1 MAKRN
6 SSSNKPDSLLATLA
20 AAGRIGLVII
30 GLIGLSVEIF
40 RDNGWLK
47 QLLGKLF
54 SSSLGLAAIPIA
66 IIVIY
71 FVNRWLSSASDGK
84 ASAKGDLPL
93 YLMMA
98 IGAFFLFNLITTGS
112 F

>member
-1 MAKRN
+1 MATQK
-6 SSSNKPDSLLATLA
+6 KPDTLITTLVA
-20 AAGRIGLVII
+20 LSRIGLMLM

-47 QLLGKLF
+47 QLFRKMLD
-54 SSSLGLAAIPIA
+54 SPATLAAIPVV

-71 FVNRWLSSASDGK
+71 LLNRWMATDSGK

-98 IGAFFLFNLITTGS
+98 IGAFFVFRLVTTGD

>member
-6 SSSNKPDSLLATLA
+6 SNSSKPDSLLATLA
-20 AAGRIGLVII
+20 AVGRFGLMII

-40 RDNGWLK
+40 RDNGWLH

-54 SSSLGLAAIPIA
+54 SSSLSLAAIPIA
-66 IIVIY
+66 ILVIY
-71 FVNRWLSSASDGK
+71 LVNRWLSASDGK
-84 ASAKGDLPL
+84 ASVKGDLPL
-93 YLMMA
+93 YFMMA

>member
-6 SSSNKPDSLLATLA
+6 SDSNKPDSLLATVA
-20 AAGRIGLVII
+20 AVGRIGLVII

-47 QLLGKLF
+47 QLISKLLA
-54 SSSLGLAAIPIA
+54 SSLGLAAIPIA
-66 IIVIY
+66 ILVLYIA
-71 FVNRWLSSASDGK
+71 NRWLSSGSDGK

-98 IGAFFLFNLITTGS
+98 VGAFFLFNLITTGS

>member
-6 SSSNKPDSLLATLA
+6 SNNSKPDSLLATVA
-20 AAGRIGLVII
+20 AVGRIGLVII
-30 GLIGLSVEIF
+30 GLIGLSVEMF

-47 QLLGKLF
+47 QLIGKLF
-54 SSSLGLAAIPIA
+54 SSSLSLAIIPIA

-71 FVNRWLSSASDGK
+71 FVNRWLSDATDGK

>member
-6 SSSNKPDSLLATLA
+6 DSSNRPDSLLFTVA
-20 AAGRIGLVII
+20 AIGRVGLVII

-54 SSSLGLAAIPIA
+54 SSSLGLVIIPIA

-71 FVNRWLSSASDGK
+71 FVNQWLSSASDGK
-84 ASAKGDLPL
+84 ASARGDLPL

-98 IGAFFLFNLITTGS
+98 IGAFFLLNLITKGS
-112 F
+112 L

>member
-6 SSSNKPDSLLATLA
+6 NSNKPDSMLFTVA

-54 SSSLGLAAIPIA
+54 SSSLGLAIIPVA

-71 FVNRWLSSASDGK
+71 FVNQWLSSTSDGK

-98 IGAFFLFNLITTGS
+98 IGAFFLFNLVTKGS

>member
-1 MAKRN
+1 MANRN
-6 SSSNKPDSLLATLA
+6 SNSSKPDSLLATLA
-20 AAGRIGLVII
+20 AVGRISLVII

-40 RDNGWLK
+40 RDNGWLNK
-47 QLLGKLF
+47 LLGKLF
-54 SSSLGLAAIPIA
+54 SSSVSLAIIPIA
-66 IIVIY
+66 ILVIY

-84 ASAKGDLPL
+84 ASVKGDLPL